1 MNKIAV
7 IDLDTRRVELSEVHG
22 DLRRR
27 FLGGRGIN
35 THLLFH
41 AVNELSDPLG
51 PDNVLFLGAGLLTG
65 IPWVG
70 ATRSSF
76 SAKSPETGHLG
87 DSAGGGYFGAEMR
100 FAGFDHLVLR
110 NRADRPVYLFLHDGA
125 IEFRDAGHLEP
136 LNALEIQNAIK
147 RELGDLGVQVAAIG
161 PAGRR
166 LVRWACILHNT
177 VDSWGRTGMGA
188 VMGSKNV
195 WAIAARG
202 SGAIPVADPEKLK
215 EITRAH
221 YEQIT
226 RTKGFLATSTYGTLV
241 RLNNTRTQGYEGGF
255 NHQRNMTELSGELDA
270 DVFLDRYEIAKSA
283 CFNCPTHCRHLHEVV
298 LADGRKKRGG
308 GPEYGG
314 AGGWGSQCG
323 SSDWRT
329 ILEAWDYCNE
339 MGLDVLSATAYT
351 AWLMELWEKGIITES
366 DTDGLA
372 LRWGDHDAIMGVLQQ
387 TVERRG
393 IGALI
398 AEGWM
403 HAARA
408 IGRGAHLFFDHVKG
422 LSIECDDVRGHRAQV
437 LGLATSS
444 RGACHLRSR
453 YTLEE
458 FSLPERVT
466 EKFIGVPIPSDAAS
480 YVNKEHACTWTEKI
494 CSLADALGACKFL
507 TKWLSTG
514 LLGVDEFRD
523 VVEAATGMSF
533 TTDELMEVGDRIYT
547 MERLFLVREGISR
560 KDDLPPEKFY
570 TPWTH
575 GPRAGTKVEHAE
587 FEALLDRYYALRGW
601 DRNGIPTAETLEH
614 LGLQNE
620 GAFLK
625 DRREVSFIWNE
636 PWKAG
641 IQAYAQT
648 HR

>member
-1 MNKIAV
+1 MNRIAV
-7 IDLDTRRVELSEVHG
+7 IDLADRRIEVG
-22 DLRRR
+22 DVSQELRRR

-35 THLLFH
+35 TRLLFD
-41 AVNELSDPLG
+41 AVGELTDPLG
-51 PDNVLFLGAGLLTG
+51 PENVLFLGAGLLTG

-87 DSAGGGYFGAEMR
+87 DSAGGGYFGAELR
-100 FAGFDHLVLR
+100 FAGFDHLVFK
-110 NRADRPVYLFLHDGA
+110 NRADRPVYLWVHDGT

-136 LNALEIQNAIK
+136 LNAIETQNAIR
-147 RELGDLGVQVAAIG
+147 RELGDLKVQVAAIG

-177 VDSWGRTGMGA
+177 VDAWGRTGMGA
-188 VMGSKNV
+188 VMGSKNL

-202 SGAIPVADPEKLK
+202 RRAITVADPVKLV
-215 EITRAH
+215 EITSAH
-221 YEQIT
+221 YDQIT
-226 RTKGFLATSTYGTLV
+226 RTKGFLATSTYGTLI

-255 NHQRNMTELSGELDA
+255 NHQQNMTELPGEFDA
-270 DVFLDRYEIAKSA
+270 DIFLDQYEIAKSA
-283 CFNCPTHCRHLHEVV
+283 CLNCPTHCRHMHEVV
-298 LADGRKKRGG
+298 LRDGTKKRGG

-339 MGLDVLSATAYT
+339 MGLDVLSATSYT
-351 AWLMELWEKGIITES
+351 AWLMELYEKGIISER

-372 LRWGDHDAIMGVLQQ
+372 LRWGDHDAILGVLRQ

-403 HAARA
+403 HAARE

-444 RGACHLRSR
+444 RGADHLRSR
-453 YTLEE
+453 FTLEE

-466 EKFIGVPIPSDAAS
+466 EKLVGVPVPSDAAS
-480 YVNKEHACTWTEKI
+480 YVNKEHACIWTERI
-494 CSLADALGACKFL
+494 CGLADALGACKFL

-523 VVEAATGMSF
+523 IIEAATGMSF
-533 TTDELMEVGDRIYT
+533 TNEELMEVGDRIYA

-560 KDDLPPEKFY
+560 KDDCPPEKFY
-570 TPWTH
+570 QPWTH
-575 GPRAGTKVEHAE
+575 GPRAGTRVEHAE
-587 FEALLDRYYALRGW
+587 FEAMLDRYYALRGW
-601 DRNGIPTAETLEH
+601 DRNGIPTPETLAR
-614 LGLQNE
+614 LGLERE
-620 GAFLK
+620 GAFLAK
-625 DRREVSFIWNE
+625 RREVTFIWNDS
-636 PWKAG
+636 PAGKDKAH
-641 IQAYAQT
+641 ASA
-648 HR
+648 HH